1 MAGATKD
8 QVAALAEICLDAA
21 AEPGADADCAAL
33 VRSQAGK
40 LSQTAAETVAS
51 LRAPPA
57 AGAGESDADDGVE
70 VLLYGGL
77 FASPTYRDAFS
88 EALAAKQPDV
98 STRLPERASVF
109 GALEMAALALS
120 DAGSEAAP
128 NSSSA
133 AAEPEPAACFVPPLA
148 ALGVRSPT
156 ELRNPLSTSLDT
168 MATEEAIGLF
178 LEQDALLPSKIL
190 PHAATLAELVRAVTK
205 AFKEGGRL
213 LYCGAGTSGRLGCL
227 DAAE

>member
-1 MAGATKD
+1 MAGASKD

-33 VRSQAGK
+33 VRSEAGK

-57 AGAGESDADDGVE
+57 AGADDVDDGVE

-88 EALAAKQPDV
+88 EALAAKQPNV
-98 STRLPERASVF
+98 TPRLPERASVF

-120 DAGSEAAP
+120 DAAGGEVAP
-128 NSSSA
+128 SPPSA
-133 AAEPEPAACFVPPLA
+133 AGEAEPAACFVPPLA

-168 MATEEAIGLF
+168 MTTEQAIALF

-190 PHAATLAELVRAVTK
+190 PHAATLAELVRAVSK

>member
-1 MAGATKD
+1 VAGATKD

-57 AGAGESDADDGVE
+57 AGADDVDDGVE

-88 EALAAKQPDV
+88 EALAAKQPNV
-98 STRLPERASVF
+98 TTVLPERASVS

-120 DAGSEAAP
+120 DAAGEVTPSP
-128 NSSSA
+128 SSA

-168 MATEEAIGLF
+168 ISTEEAIGLF

-190 PHAATLAELVRAVTK
+190 PHAATLAELVRAVAK

>member
-88 EALAAKQPDV
+88 EALAAK
-98 STRLPERASVF
+98 
-109 GALEMAALALS
+109 
-120 DAGSEAAP
+120 
-128 NSSSA
+128 
-133 AAEPEPAACFVPPLA
+133 
-148 ALGVRSPT
+148 
-156 ELRNPLSTSLDT
+156 
-168 MATEEAIGLF
+168 
-178 LEQDALLPSKIL
+178 
-190 PHAATLAELVRAVTK
+190 
-205 AFKEGGRL
+205 
-213 LYCGAGTSGRLGCL
+213 
-227 DAAE
+227 